1 MLRRVTRFLISG
13 LAAMMLSPGVVPLKA
28 QEATVPRVIQFS
40 GVLRDSAGQPLTG
53 VQGVSFALYRDQE
66 GGSPLWIETQNVA
79 ADEYGRFAVLLGAAT
94 ADGVPIEMFSSGE
107 SRWLGVQAIQ
117 SRDRDG
123 AVLPEQ
129 PRVLLVSVP
138 YALKAADAE
147 TLGGLPASAFL
158 LASNIVTERVKDSG
172 GLTVAAVTDGPITAA
187 VTAGTVG
194 RIGKFI
200 NATDLGDSVLFEDAN
215 KIGLG
220 TTTPSDRLHLV
231 ETEPGPV
238 RVKIGSQSTEQF
250 STAGF
255 TLRLDEAADVNS
267 EWHFFAAKLSPGAA
281 TGPSSFQIRRRNS
294 SQTEAVTPFQITA
307 SEGVS
312 HVILQSGFQAGSQ
325 QFGNVGIGTQNPT
338 EKLDVVG
345 NLKVSGTIMGGI
357 PTFTGLAIQDN
368 GTSPNLIGGF
378 TGNSA
383 TVGVFGATIGGGG
396 RSANG
401 ETNRVTDIF
410 GTVGGGADNQAGNN
424 SGSFLDADFATV
436 SGGKSNTASGDG
448 ATVGG
453 GKFNTASGNQDTV
466 SGGFGNSA
474 SGGGATVGGGDSNSA
489 TAGNSVIGGGF
500 SNNVSGFS
508 AFVGG
513 GNSNTASGVDSTVG
527 GGQSNSVTA
536 GYSVIGGGDHNSVAA
551 NYSTISGGKDN
562 FITAPEFSGG
572 YSTIAGGWKNFTFG
586 NTATT
591 VGGGYDNRALGEYS
605 TVAGG
610 YSNNA
615 RAEANYST
623 IGGGYVNEIWDLYST
638 VSGGRFNSAAG
649 QAATIGGGRGNTT
662 HGVKTTI
669 GGGGYIDDEDFNSG
683 NSVTDDFGT
692 IGGGG
697 NNIAGNGVNPTTD
710 HPFATVGGGGHNTAS
725 GQESTVSGG
734 ARNTASGYRATVP
747 GGFWNTAGGPYSFAA
762 GRRARAN
769 HNGSFVWADYTDAH
783 FESTAPNEF
792 NVRASGGV
800 RIFTDSL
807 ETAGVTLL
815 AGDSTW
821 NSVSDRNA
829 KENFAAVAGA
839 EVLEKLNAMPVE
851 TWNYK
856 GGAIRHMGP
865 MAQDFYAAFG
875 LGPDDKHI
883 STVDAD
889 GVALA
894 GVQALY
900 RMVGRIVQEKDTQI
914 QELTEQVRQLQESVQ
929 ALQDRQALQSRLGV
943 EVSRTVSGE

>member
-1 MLRRVTRFLISG
+1 
-13 LAAMMLSPGVVPLKA
+13 
-28 QEATVPRVIQFS
+28 
-40 GVLRDSAGQPLTG
+40 
-53 VQGVSFALYRDQE
+53 
-66 GGSPLWIETQNVA
+66 
-79 ADEYGRFAVLLGAAT
+79 
-94 ADGVPIEMFSSGE
+94 
-107 SRWLGVQAIQ
+107 
-117 SRDRDG
+117 
-123 AVLPEQ
+123 
-129 PRVLLVSVP
+129 
-138 YALKAADAE
+138 
-147 TLGGLPASAFL
+147 
-158 LASNIVTERVKDSG
+158 
-172 GLTVAAVTDGPITAA
+172 
-187 VTAGTVG
+187 
-194 RIGKFI
+194 
-200 NATDLGDSVLFEDAN
+200 
-215 KIGLG
+215 
-220 TTTPSDRLHLV
+220 
-231 ETEPGPV
+231 
-238 RVKIGSQSTEQF
+238 
-250 STAGF
+250 
-255 TLRLDEAADVNS
+255 
-267 EWHFFAAKLSPGAA
+267 
-281 TGPSSFQIRRRNS
+281 
-294 SQTEAVTPFQITA
+294 
-307 SEGVS
+307 
-312 HVILQSGFQAGSQ
+312 
-325 QFGNVGIGTQNPT
+325 
-338 EKLDVVG
+338 
-345 NLKVSGTIMGGI
+345 
-357 PTFTGLAIQDN
+357 
-368 GTSPNLIGGF
+368 
-378 TGNSA
+378 
-383 TVGVFGATIGGGG
+383 
-396 RSANG
+396 
-401 ETNRVTDIF
+401 
-410 GTVGGGADNQAGNN
+410 
-424 SGSFLDADFATV
+424 
-436 SGGKSNTASGDG
+436 
-448 ATVGG
+448 
-453 GKFNTASGNQDTV
+453 
-466 SGGFGNSA
+466 
-474 SGGGATVGGGDSNSA
+474 
-489 TAGNSVIGGGF
+489 
-500 SNNVSGFS
+500 
-508 AFVGG
+508 
-513 GNSNTASGVDSTVG
+513 
-527 GGQSNSVTA
+527 
-536 GYSVIGGGDHNSVAA
+536 
-551 NYSTISGGKDN
+551 
-562 FITAPEFSGG
+562 
-572 YSTIAGGWKNFTFG
+572 
-586 NTATT
+586 